1 MPVARP
7 HPGMAAKSLQA
18 VQVSAGIRDDG
29 GKNNPGYDLLLQA
42 QQYRNQDKSKDMLKA
57 GMVAL

>member
-1 MPVARP
+1 
-7 HPGMAAKSLQA
+7 MAAKSLQA